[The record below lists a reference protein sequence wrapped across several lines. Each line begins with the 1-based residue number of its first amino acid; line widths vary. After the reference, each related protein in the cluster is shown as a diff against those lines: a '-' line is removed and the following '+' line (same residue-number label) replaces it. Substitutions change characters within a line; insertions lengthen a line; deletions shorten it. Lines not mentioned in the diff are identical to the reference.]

1 MDFSYIEL
9 PKGVEMR
16 EPYQGELDYFR
27 KNPKVSGMATEDGKV
42 ILNPY
47 SDLKPDE
54 YQSVATNES
63 ARLLMKSDPSLEPV
77 FDLTDQQKRM
87 LDTSTYRNASDVDRK
102 ATIAARILSGDP
114 SAGVA
119 TAEQTAFV
127 NELKRKLFSK

>member
-1 MDFSYIEL
+1 
-9 PKGVEMR
+9 
-16 EPYQGELDYFR
+16 
-27 KNPKVSGMATEDGKV
+27 MATEDGKV

>member
-9 PKGVEMR
+9 PRGVEMR
-16 EPYQGELDYFR
+16 EPYRGELDYFR

-47 SDLKPDE
+47 SGLTQSE
-54 YQSVATNES
+54 YQSVAINES
-63 ARLLMKSDPSLEPV
+63 ARLLMRRDPSLEPM

-87 LDTSTYRNASDVDRK
+87 LDTSAYRNASDADRK

-114 SAGVA
+114 SAGVY
-119 TAEQTAFV
+119 TAEQGAFV
-127 NELKRKLFSK
+127 NQLKRKLFSK